1 MSFIGSYFEIILVI
15 LTIASLI
22 ILITDS
28 VLKKKFVEANKGKED
43 EYKQGWISEYSRSL
57 FPVFLIVLIIRSF
70 LFEPF
75 KIPSGSM
82 LPTLKIGDFIF
93 VNKFS
98 YGVRLPVFWNHKII
112 KTGEPKRGDVVV
124 FRYPVNPNV
133 NFIKR
138 VVGVP
143 GDHISYINKR
153 LYVNGKELPKKF
165 EGSVYEPDLKGDIN
179 QKVEKYSTNING
191 ISHDLYNF
199 PWRPETSFKD
209 IVVPKGEYFMMGDD
223 RDDSEDSRYW
233 GFVPEKNLVGRASM
247 VWWSWDSNKS
257 RPRWGRVGSLINHN
271 KATPV
276 KETNATNATKSIK
289 PVIPVNKLKQKS
301 DVNAK

>member
-22 ILITDS
+22 VIFTDS
-28 VLKKKFVEANKGKED
+28 ILKKKFLESNQGKKE
-43 EYKQGWISEYSRSL
+43 EYKQGWICEYARSL

-112 KTGEPKRGDVVV
+112 ETGEPKRGDVAV

-153 LYVNGKELPKKF
+153 LYINGKELPKKF
-165 EGSVYEPDLKGDIN
+165 MGSVYEPDLKGQVN
-179 QKVEKYSTNING
+179 KKVEKYSTKING
-191 ISHDLYNF
+191 ISHDIYNF

-209 IVVPKGEYFMMGDD
+209 VVVPKGEYFMMGDD

-257 RPRWGRVGSLINHN
+257 RPRWGRVGSLINHS
-271 KATPV
+271 KV
-276 KETNATNATKSIK
+276 KPK
-289 PVIPVNKLKQKS
+289 VNS
-301 DVNAK
+301 HANAK

>member
-22 ILITDS
+22 IIFTDS
-28 VLKKKFVEANKGKED
+28 ILKKKFLESNQGKKD
-43 EYKQGWISEYSRSL
+43 EYKQGFIAEYARSL

-98 YGVRLPVFWNHKII
+98 YGVRLPVFWDHKII
-112 KTGEPKRGDVVV
+112 ETGEPKRGDVAV

-153 LYVNGKELPKKF
+153 LYINGKELPKEF
-165 EGSVYEPDLKGDIN
+165 RGSVYEPDLKGQIN
-179 QKVEKYSTNING
+179 KKVEKYSTKING
-191 ISHDLYNF
+191 ISHDIYNF

-209 IVVPKGEYFMMGDD
+209 VVVPKGEYFMMGDD

-233 GFVPEKNLVGRASM
+233 GFVPEKNLVGKASM

-257 RPRWGRVGSLINHN
+257 RPRWGRIGNLINHN
-271 KATPV
+271 KSTNL
-276 KETNATNATKSIK
+276 KENDVTKPAK
-289 PVIPVNKLKQKS
+289 PVNKLKPKS